1 MFAWSMKSP
10 TSKTWIIFVG
20 EMLNLVFTFRLSK
33 LLQEVGAES
42 DNKTIIFVET
52 KRKVEE
58 ILRNIKREG

>member
-1 MFAWSMKSP
+1 MKSL
-10 TSKTWIIFVG
+10 TSKTWKIFVG
-20 EMLNLVFTFRLSK
+20 NMLIAVFTLRLSK

>member
-1 MFAWSMKSP
+1 
-10 TSKTWIIFVG
+10 
-20 EMLNLVFTFRLSK
+20 MLNLVFTFRLSK

>member
-10 TSKTWIIFVG
+10 TSKTWTIFVG